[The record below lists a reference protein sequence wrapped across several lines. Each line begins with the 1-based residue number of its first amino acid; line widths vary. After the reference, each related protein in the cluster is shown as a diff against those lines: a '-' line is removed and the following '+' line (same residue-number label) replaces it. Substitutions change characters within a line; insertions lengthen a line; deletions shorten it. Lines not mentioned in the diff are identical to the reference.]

1 MITENIDYQIN
12 YFSRLLRQLEESGI
26 PEEF

>member
-1 MITENIDYQIN
+1 MITENIDCQTN